1 MKELKF
7 PVMFAIFLI
16 IHPLVIADNFSQN
29 ATINNHDAENIH
41 NGMYVGTSLDIGSG
55 PTGTLT
61 YSLGYVKKQV
71 NKNTCIYLN
80 GTYTQNIKLGYLV
93 FEKTFHRE
101 QSPFFWGY
109 YFGGGYVKWEYSTF
123 SMCGKGEMDVLDSW
137 IPFIGTKFGLRF
149 KMFQNTY
156 LYIST
161 EIISLKY
168 PITFLKI
175 SIQ

>member
-16 IHPLVIADNFSQN
+16 IYSLVIADNFSEN
-29 ATINNHDAENIH
+29 TKINNQDAENIH
-41 NGMYVGTSLDIGSG
+41 NGIYVGTSLDIGIG
-55 PTGTLT
+55 PTGALT

-80 GTYTQNIKLGYLV
+80 GTYTENIKLGYIV
-93 FEKTFHRE
+93 FEKTFHKE
-101 QSPFFWGY
+101 GGLFFWGY

-123 SMCGKGEMDVLDSW
+123 SMCGKGEMEVLESW

-149 KMFQNTY
+149 KMFRETY
-156 LYIST
+156 FHIST
-161 EIISLKY
+161 EILSLKH
-168 PITFLKI
+168 PLSLLTI

>member
-93 FEKTFHRE
+93 FEKTFHKERGF
-101 QSPFFWGY
+101 FFWGY
-109 YFGGGYVKWEYSTF
+109 YFGGGYVKWEYGSWNLLRTT
-123 SMCGKGEMDVLDSW
+123 EMNKNESW
-137 IPFIGTKFGLRF
+137 LPFIGTKFGVRF

-156 LYIST
+156 LNIST
-161 EIISLKY
+161 QILSLKY
-168 PITFLKI
+168 PWSLLTI